1 MLYLMYDVTVEII
14 YTCYITLYNIF
25 KSSATM
31 NLTNLFSFINPKEVL
46 TNLPDAVLVID
57 SEGKI
62 IWANDKSSVIF
73 ETNKENLK
81 GLYFDELVA
90 NGLELAE
97 RSFSRRN
104 SVVTGAFTI
113 SGKEFFVEMNAKKY
127 VEQYFITIRDITA
140 MTNVLANAERTGR
153 LNKEKNVM
161 FVKLGNEIK
170 SPIQSIIGFS
180 QALLDGLGGAITD
193 KQDKYVKIINKNSKE
208 LLYFMDKFLEF
219 AHAESSLLE
228 FNKQPFDITNLIK
241 LVIKVNEGI
250 LNNKSINI
258 DYNFENINKKTVSSD
273 EACVKMAIQ
282 NIIDV
287 IIKSIDKGTISIKV
301 DNPDMETLEQ
311 SKLKLDENTDENS
324 YIRIEIKDSGM
335 GYTDAEMDGIF
346 EPYTQ
351 LDNANKKTVTRSI
364 TLGTSYLIIRRLGGT
379 INLSSKIMQGSTF
392 TILLPVDKE
401 IQ

>member
-1 MLYLMYDVTVEII
+1 
-14 YTCYITLYNIF
+14 
-25 KSSATM
+25 
-31 NLTNLFSFINPKEVL
+31 
-46 TNLPDAVLVID
+46 
-57 SEGKI
+57 
-62 IWANDKSSVIF
+62 
-73 ETNKENLK
+73 
-81 GLYFDELVA
+81 
-90 NGLELAE
+90 
-97 RSFSRRN
+97 
-104 SVVTGAFTI
+104 
-113 SGKEFFVEMNAKKY
+113 
-127 VEQYFITIRDITA
+127 
-140 MTNVLANAERTGR
+140 
-153 LNKEKNVM
+153 
-161 FVKLGNEIK
+161 
-170 SPIQSIIGFS
+170 
-180 QALLDGLGGAITD
+180 
-193 KQDKYVKIINKNSKE
+193 
-208 LLYFMDKFLEF
+208 MDKFLEF

-258 DYNFENINKKTVSSD
+258 DYNFENINKKTISSD
-273 EACVKMAIQ
+273 EACIKMAIQ

>member
-1 MLYLMYDVTVEII
+1 
-14 YTCYITLYNIF
+14 
-25 KSSATM
+25 M